1 MEYEDEMKLN
11 LQDLVGISLVT
22 LQCDVMLTW
31 LTLLWISIYHILI
44 RLPPW
49 YMKSAYK

>member
-1 MEYEDEMKLN
+1 MEYEYEMKLN

-22 LQCDVMLTW
+22 FQCDVMLTW
-31 LTLLWISIYHILI
+31 LTLLWISIDHVLI

-49 YMKSAYK
+49 YTKSAYR